1 MADSG
6 SGSLTSSSATGSWLT
21 RMSPRAFELLCIVM
35 LGFGHL
41 CIMTGCD
48 SQAFILESVI
58 HSIHEREPGRINSH
72 AGYYGQATCYL
83 AFVITCLVS
92 PSFLYAT
99 SAKTTLFIASVCFTS
114 FPLGFLYTNQY
125 YYFFSAALNGV
136 GFALYY
142 TGNGGYLTSHSTRK
156 TIESNVSI
164 SWAIGS
170 SCMIVG
176 AGIIAL
182 ITYFTAGAGAS
193 SDAASLAMDIANAT
207 VNATENSTSQHFE
220 RRFSNTEIYLLFSVF
235 AAISFIGNVTFLLMP
250 SSDIDNCIESSKKIV
265 AFRDGIS
272 LMYRA
277 FRSPKMIILIPT
289 FVLTGVHTSF
299 WVSIY
304 PTTLTFNSHLA
315 SMIYLPAIYS
325 LGVGLGETIMG
336 LLISFCSKR
345 IKNFGMRPT
354 MFIGCF
360 LTCLYCALIV
370 VSTPPTA
377 PQAPTSEK
385 PLWFQPTR
393 TLVFIIALIGG
404 MSDCCLCSVRS
415 VICALA
421 MPTRRDQ
428 AFSVSKFYQSIGTCV
443 IFFISPFL
451 NIYYYTIGIPILCV
465 IASFCFFFE
474 TRRIKR
480 MEKSLTNMELDQ
492 QQQRKK
498 SSKYETLDEEF

>member
-1 MADSG
+1 MSEKIG
-6 SGSLTSSSATGSWLT
+6 GSWLS
-21 RMSPRAFELLCIVM
+21 RMSPRGFELLCVVM

-83 AFVITCLVS
+83 AFVITCLFS
-92 PSFLYAT
+92 PTFLYST

-176 AGIIAL
+176 AGIIAI
-182 ITYFTAGAGAS
+182 ITYFTAGAGGAVAHEIVNTS
-193 SDAASLAMDIANAT
+193 VTNLTEAA
-207 VNATENSTSQHFE
+207 QHFE

-235 AAISFIGNVTFLLMP
+235 AFISFLGNVTFLLMP
-250 SSDIDNCIESSKKIV
+250 SSDIDNCIESSQKTV
-265 AFRDGIS
+265 AFRDGIR

-277 FRSPKMIILIPT
+277 FRSPKMFILIPM
-289 FVLTGVHTSF
+289 FMLTGVHTSF

-315 SMIYLPAIYS
+315 QMIYLPAIYS

-336 LLISFCSKR
+336 MLISALSKR
-345 IKNFGMRPT
+345 INNFGMRPT

-360 LTCLYCALIV
+360 LTTLYCALIV
-370 VSTPPTA
+370 MTTPPSA
-377 PQAPTSEK
+377 PMAPTSEK
-385 PLWFQPTR
+385 PLLFQPTR
-393 TLVFIIALIGG
+393 LLVFIIALIGG
-404 MSDCCLCSVRS
+404 MSDCCLCSGPS
-415 VICALA
+415 V
-421 MPTRRDQ
+421 
-428 AFSVSKFYQSIGTCV
+428 SVSKFYQSIGTCV
-443 IFFISPFL
+443 IFFISPLL

-465 IASFCFFFE
+465 IASVCFFFE

-480 MEKSLTNMELDQ
+480 MEKTMTNMELDQ
-492 QQQRKK
+492 AKQRKK
-498 SSKYETLDEEF
+498 SSHYETLDEEF

>member
-1 MADSG
+1 MFAEK
-6 SGSLTSSSATGSWLT
+6 LSA
-21 RMSPRAFELLCIVM
+21 RNFELVCVVM

-58 HSIHEREPGRINSH
+58 HSIHERDPSTINSH

-83 AFVITCLVS
+83 AFVLTCLLS
-92 PSFLYAT
+92 PTFLYAT

-156 TIESNVSI
+156 TLEANVSI

-176 AGIIAL
+176 SAIIAL
-182 ITYFTAGAGAS
+182 ITYFTAGKQNITTDVVEVVGN
-193 SDAASLAMDIANAT
+193 LTT
-207 VNATENSTSQHFE
+207 VSAPFE
-220 RRFSNTEIYLLFSVF
+220 RRFSDTEIYLLFSVF
-235 AAISFIGNVTFLLMP
+235 AVISGIGNLTFLLLP
-250 SSDIDNCIESSKKIV
+250 SSDIDNCIESSKKTV
-265 AFRDGIS
+265 AFRDGIK
-272 LMYRA
+272 LMGRA
-277 FRSPKMIILIPT
+277 MISPKMFILIPM
-289 FVLTGVHTSF
+289 FILTGVHTSF

-304 PTTLTFNSHLA
+304 PTTLTFNSYLS

-336 LLISFCSKR
+336 MFISFMSKR
-345 IKNFGMRPT
+345 VKNFGMLPT
-354 MFIGCF
+354 LLIGCF
-360 LTCLYCALIV
+360 LTSLYCLLIV
-370 VSTPPTA
+370 LSTPADA
-377 PQAPTSEK
+377 PMAPTNDL
-385 PLWFQPTR
+385 PWLFQPTR
-393 TLVFIIALIGG
+393 ILVFIIALIGG

-415 VICALA
+415 VICAIA
-421 MPTRRDQ
+421 MPNRRDQ
-428 AFSVSKFYQSIGTCV
+428 AYSVSKFYQSIGTCV

-451 NIYYYTIGIPILCV
+451 NIYYYTFGIPILCI
-465 IASFCFFFE
+465 IAAVCFYHE
-474 TRRIKR
+474 ARRINL
-480 MEKSLTNMELDQ
+480 MEQNMTMELDQ
-492 QQQRKK
+492 AAQRKRT
-498 SSKYETLDEEF
+498 SLYETLE

>member
-1 MADSG
+1 MSEESLPPSSG
-6 SGSLTSSSATGSWLT
+6 SK
-21 RMSPRAFELLCIVM
+21 MSPRAFELLCVVM

-58 HSIHEREPGRINSH
+58 NSIHERDPARINSH

-83 AFVITCLVS
+83 AFVFTCLVS
-92 PSFLYAT
+92 PTFLYAT
-99 SAKTTLFIASVCFTS
+99 SAKTTLIIAAACFTS

-182 ITYFTAGAGAS
+182 ITFLTAGQGS
-193 SDAASLAMDIANAT
+193 EVAMDLANAT
-207 VNATENSTSQHFE
+207 VTQHFE
-220 RRFSNTEIYLLFSVF
+220 RRFSDTEIYLLFSVF
-235 AAISFIGNVTFLLMP
+235 AAISFVGCITFALLPSNDIG
-250 SSDIDNCIESSKKIV
+250 NCIESSKKIV
-265 AFRDGIS
+265 AFRDGIA

-277 FRSPKMIILIPT
+277 FRSPKMIVLIPT

-304 PTTLTFNSHLA
+304 PTTLTFNSHLSA
-315 SMIYLPAIYS
+315 MIYLPAIYS
-325 LGVGLGETIMG
+325 FGVGLGETTMG

-360 LTCLYCALIV
+360 LTCLYCALV
-370 VSTPPTA
+370 VISTPPTA
-377 PQAPTSEK
+377 PMAPTSEK
-385 PLWFQPTR
+385 PLLFQPTR
-393 TLVFIIALIGG
+393 YLVFIIALIGG

-415 VICALA
+415 VVCAIA
-421 MPTRRDQ
+421 MPTRRNQ
-428 AFSVSKFYQSIGTCV
+428 AFSVSKFYQAIGCCV
-443 IFFISPFL
+443 IFFISPLL
-451 NIYYYTIGIPILCV
+451 NIYYYVIGIPILCI
-465 IASFCFFFE
+465 IASVCFFFE
-474 TRRIKR
+474 TRRIKQ

-492 QQQRKK
+492 AQQRRR
-498 SSKYETLDEEF
+498 SSKYDTLDEEF